1 MAGTAFSV
9 DTVSLSSTR
18 GGSMASLRR
27 TDTLSLPPSY
37 EVSERSLGA
46 GNRTHQSRP
55 TIASATTSSHQY
67 STTLS
72 NHAENLV
79 TTSAG
84 DVQLIPPMAENS
96 IPSIDPPLYNAVSQL
111 AERVTYSFLPHSLN
125 TMVLVPLDL
134 RPRYHISTG
143 SNCFIPSSYITTIRR
158 GGTEHDELVADFEM
172 GDSKLPESVYI
183 RGGEY
188 HIKDAIK
195 ICKSA
200 HLGRNISWKD
210 RQAFYNNHQEWTL
223 GSQNIEWDLSESTKV
238 CTSSSRTSRAPK
250 VLYAKFMPRKG
261 RDLAQLEVMPEGQ
274 ELFDD
279 ILISALILERT
290 RLMLH
295 SVNYGT

>member
-1 MAGTAFSV
+1 
-9 DTVSLSSTR
+9 
-18 GGSMASLRR
+18 MASLRR

-46 GNRTHQSRP
+46 GNPTHQSGP
-55 TIASATTSSHQY
+55 AIATAAISSHQY
-67 STTLS
+67 LTTLS
-72 NHAENLV
+72 NHADNLV
-79 TTSAG
+79 TTSTD
-84 DVQLIPPMAENS
+84 DVQLMPPMPENTV
-96 IPSIDPPLYNAVSQL
+96 PSIEPPLYNAVSRL
-111 AERVTYSFLPHSLN
+111 TEPVTYSFRPHSLN
-125 TMVLVPLDL
+125 TMVLVPPDL

-172 GDSKLPESVYI
+172 GASKLPESVYI

-188 HIKDAIK
+188 HIKDTIK

-223 GSQNIEWDLSESTKV
+223 GSQNIEWDLSENTKV

-250 VLYAKFMPRKG
+250 VIYAKFTPRRG
-261 RDLAQLEVMPEGQ
+261 RSLAQLEVTPEGQ

-279 ILISALILERT
+279 ILISALILERR
-290 RLMLH
+290 RLMLD